1 MHVMIGRVL
10 ALILLCIVAP
20 IFVLVGLVIL
30 IDSGWPIFFWQK
42 RMGKDK
48 KPFWIWKFRTM
59 VKNAPQLQSKYSKLN
74 EADGP
79 VFKIRNDPRYTRFGK
94 WLSWSGLDELPQL
107 INVLKGEMALV
118 GPRPLP
124 IKEALKVPQ
133 KYTKRFE
140 VLPGITSSWVA
151 SGAHNLSFKEWMELD
166 LEYIKEQKLLND
178 IKIIAKTILVIF
190 KTLFLNWNRFVVF
203 LLIILG
209 GILRYSRIVRETFW
223 NDEVFYLSVARG
235 NNLVDL
241 LTTNHWI
248 IDHPPLYLIFMHFWS
263 MISTHYLWLRIPNL
277 LFYLVSSIVLLR
289 ISEKIFQSKW
299 TNVVMVGIFALF
311 PYFVGLDWQAIPYSL
326 AITFFLLCFNAYLQ
340 IPDIHRG
347 EQAWPIAAIFLALF
361 FYTSFEAAYF
371 AGTIFIYN
379 LLTFSRYGKL
389 IQLRYLK
396 MYGLALAV
404 VLPELLILVKQFPSF
419 PSLSGHWQGWR
430 WGATSMI
437 RDVFSVKRHLSMIL
451 SATIIP
457 LLYAS
462 MQMLRSENLYRRN
475 VLLLLSIL
483 LGFGGFL
490 SLVSNTFFYASH
502 PKAYYYFLIVGF
514 LFVLTCLEWGMKKSK
529 KITLLILFAFLQTS
543 IWWFYPDKKFILA
556 HYQYVFDSPEPI
568 LIRESIS
575 RLIEEYPGIK
585 LVTDMELQEGKW
597 NESYYL
603 NYYYL
608 NCLDLAERLDCDS
621 IAKARTTEDE
631 LETSETRIVGILY
644 DEVAKAK
651 FEHYVCFRINT
662 CYIWSFDQDEF
673 VKIK

>member
-59 VKNAPQLQSKYSKLN
+59 VMNAPYLQSKFSKLN

-277 LFYLVSSIVLLR
+277 LFY
-289 ISEKIFQSKW
+289 
-299 TNVVMVGIFALF
+299 
-311 PYFVGLDWQAIPYSL
+311 
-326 AITFFLLCFNAYLQ
+326 
-340 IPDIHRG
+340 
-347 EQAWPIAAIFLALF
+347 
-361 FYTSFEAAYF
+361 
-371 AGTIFIYN
+371 
-379 LLTFSRYGKL
+379 
-389 IQLRYLK
+389 
-396 MYGLALAV
+396 
-404 VLPELLILVKQFPSF
+404 
-419 PSLSGHWQGWR
+419 
-430 WGATSMI
+430 
-437 RDVFSVKRHLSMIL
+437 
-451 SATIIP
+451 
-457 LLYAS
+457 
-462 MQMLRSENLYRRN
+462 
-475 VLLLLSIL
+475 
-483 LGFGGFL
+483 
-490 SLVSNTFFYASH
+490 
-502 PKAYYYFLIVGF
+502 
-514 LFVLTCLEWGMKKSK
+514 
-529 KITLLILFAFLQTS
+529 
-543 IWWFYPDKKFILA
+543 
-556 HYQYVFDSPEPI
+556 
-568 LIRESIS
+568 
-575 RLIEEYPGIK
+575 
-585 LVTDMELQEGKW
+585 
-597 NESYYL
+597 
-603 NYYYL
+603 
-608 NCLDLAERLDCDS
+608 
-621 IAKARTTEDE
+621 
-631 LETSETRIVGILY
+631 
-644 DEVAKAK
+644 
-651 FEHYVCFRINT
+651 
-662 CYIWSFDQDEF
+662 
-673 VKIK
+673 